1 MEMLVNLTKN
11 QNRMMKSDDKVQLQL
26 EDIKEENR
34 ELKKML
40 A

>member
-1 MEMLVNLTKN
+1 MLVNLTKN